1 MADIV
6 DRFTGVLGQAADG
19 LASLATGTATVN
31 TAFTTLSGTLKLV
44 PVVGDAAA
52 KLTDGTLKY
61 TVAVN
66 DTANA
71 AGKYG
76 AAFMNNTG
84 LLQEQTKNARMSGD
98 EYVKMMANN
107 STALSGFGKNMD
119 QSAKRVLEMG
129 QNIQEADPSGKLKA
143 AGVSSADFTNLMQ
156 VTMGNRRTLD
166 IQDEKSKRAAIE
178 NTVQLAVE
186 MEGIAKLTGKS
197 REQQQKDLAAGLAKA
212 EVQAELL
219 QLDDDARNQYMKMRT
234 SVGPLGESIQG
245 LADEIATGG
254 VRTKEGAAKM
264 AALGPAGADFE
275 KAVLQMK
282 NAKTAEEKEAAA
294 AAMEKAKIRV
304 TEYQSSK
311 EYLDQVKYDRTATG
325 DAARKQMQEN
335 ATLNNQLNM
344 IRDKNIK
351 TEQDLID
358 AKDKAVKAG
367 IKGVDLDTGKVEAGT
382 NVGQG
387 LNKAQ
392 QALESYT
399 AVAGTELKKLA
410 DSAGGAKVTLDAIA
424 KLPQTKAQATEQAG
438 TLIKTLSGGGAGP
451 GSATPTMS
459 VPYTPGGKPPVSRE
473 EGSFGSVGKLI
484 EDFGK
489 GTPAILHG
497 KEGVITE
504 KQLNSL
510 ISQVKQ
516 SVTQAKDTAKDAMP
530 SIPSTP
536 VESSTRSSS
545 SGDAATMND
554 LNTQLIQLNKTMGQ
568 LLSYSEQMAEN
579 TQMQV
584 KATKGL
590 SGNRLAV

>member
-84 LLQEQTKNARMSGD
+84 LLQEQTKNARMSGE

-119 QSAKRVLEMG
+119 QSAKRLLEMG

-156 VTMGNRRTLD
+156 VTMSNRRTLD
-166 IQDEKSKRAAIE
+166 VQDEKSKKAAIE

-219 QLDDDARNQYMKMRT
+219 QLDDNARNQYMKMRT
-234 SVGPLGESIQG
+234 AVGPLGESIQG

-282 NAKTAEEKEAAA
+282 EAKTKEEKEAAA
-294 AAMEKAKIRV
+294 AALEKAKIRV

-325 DAARKQMQEN
+325 DAARKQFQEN
-335 ATLNNQLNM
+335 ATINNQLNM

-358 AKDKAVKAG
+358 AKDKAAKAG

-410 DSAGGAKVTLDAIA
+410 DAAGGAKVTLDAIA
-424 KLPQTKAQATEQAG
+424 KLPMTKAQASDQAG
-438 TLIKTLSGGGAGP
+438 ELIKSMTGGKVP
-451 GSATPTMS
+451 GVSAPSMS
-459 VPYTPGGKPPVSRE
+459 VPYTPGAQPLVSRA

-516 SVTQAKDTAKDAMP
+516 SVTQGQSTIKDSTP
-530 SIPSTP
+530 SVSATPVDTPSTK
-536 VESSTRSSS
+536 SASTS
-545 SGDAATMND
+545 DTATMND
-554 LNTQLIQLNKTMGQ
+554 LNTQLIQLNRMMGQ

>member
-84 LLQEQTKNARMSGD
+84 LLQEQTKNARMSGE

-156 VTMGNRRTLD
+156 VTMSNRRTLD
-166 IQDEKSKRAAIE
+166 VQDEKSKKAAIE

-219 QLDDDARNQYMKMRT
+219 QLDDNARNQYMKMRT
-234 SVGPLGESIQG
+234 AVGPLGESIQG

-282 NAKTAEEKEAAA
+282 EAKTKEEKEAAA
-294 AAMEKAKIRV
+294 AALEKAKIRV

-325 DAARKQMQEN
+325 DAARKQFQEN
-335 ATLNNQLNM
+335 ATINNQLNM

-358 AKDKAVKAG
+358 AKDKAAKAG

-410 DSAGGAKVTLDAIA
+410 DAAGGAKVTLDAIA
-424 KLPQTKAQATEQAG
+424 KLPMTKAQASDQAG
-438 TLIKTLSGGGAGP
+438 ELIKSMTGGKVP
-451 GSATPTMS
+451 GVSAPSMS
-459 VPYTPGGKPPVSRE
+459 VPYTPGAQPLVSRA

-516 SVTQAKDTAKDAMP
+516 SVTQGQSTIKDSTP
-530 SIPSTP
+530 SVSATPVDTPSTK
-536 VESSTRSSS
+536 SASTS
-545 SGDAATMND
+545 DTATMND
-554 LNTQLIQLNKTMGQ
+554 LNTQLIQLNRMMGQ

>member
-84 LLQEQTKNARMSGD
+84 LLQEQTKNARMSGE

-156 VTMGNRRTLD
+156 VTMSNRRTLD
-166 IQDEKSKRAAIE
+166 IQDEKSKKAAIE

-219 QLDDDARNQYMKMRT
+219 QLDDNARNQYMKMRT
-234 SVGPLGESIQG
+234 AVGPLGESIQG

-282 NAKTAEEKEAAA
+282 EAKTKEEKEAAA
-294 AAMEKAKIRV
+294 AALEKAKIRV

-325 DAARKQMQEN
+325 DAARKQFQEN
-335 ATLNNQLNM
+335 ATINNQLNM

-358 AKDKAVKAG
+358 AKDKAAKAG

-410 DSAGGAKVTLDAIA
+410 DAAGGAKVTLDAIA
-424 KLPQTKAQATEQAG
+424 KLPMTKAQASDQAG
-438 TLIKTLSGGGAGP
+438 ELIKSMTGGKVP
-451 GSATPTMS
+451 GVSAPSMS
-459 VPYTPGGKPPVSRE
+459 VPYTPGAQPPVSRA

-516 SVTQAKDTAKDAMP
+516 SVTQGQSTIKDSTP
-530 SIPSTP
+530 SVSATPVDTPSTK
-536 VESSTRSSS
+536 SASTS
-545 SGDAATMND
+545 DTATMND
-554 LNTQLIQLNKTMGQ
+554 LNTQLIQLNRMMGQ

>member
-31 TAFTTLSGTLKLV
+31 AAFTTLSGTLKLV

-84 LLQEQTKNARMSGD
+84 LLQEQTKNARMSGE

-156 VTMGNRRTLD
+156 VTMSNRRTLD
-166 IQDEKSKRAAIE
+166 VQDEKSKKAAIE

-219 QLDDDARNQYMKMRT
+219 QLDDNARNQYMKMRT
-234 SVGPLGESIQG
+234 AVGPLGESIQG

-282 NAKTAEEKEAAA
+282 EAKTKEEKEAAA
-294 AAMEKAKIRV
+294 AALEKAKIRV

-325 DAARKQMQEN
+325 DAARKQFQEN
-335 ATLNNQLNM
+335 ATINNQLNM

-358 AKDKAVKAG
+358 AKDKAAKAG

-410 DSAGGAKVTLDAIA
+410 DAAGGAKVTLDAIA
-424 KLPQTKAQATEQAG
+424 KLPMTKAQASDQAG
-438 TLIKTLSGGGAGP
+438 ELIKSMTGGKVP
-451 GSATPTMS
+451 GVSAPSMS
-459 VPYTPGGKPPVSRE
+459 VPYTPGAQPLVSRA

-516 SVTQAKDTAKDAMP
+516 SVTQGQSTIKDSTP
-530 SIPSTP
+530 SVSATPVDTPSTK
-536 VESSTRSSS
+536 SASTS
-545 SGDAATMND
+545 DTATMND
-554 LNTQLIQLNKTMGQ
+554 LNTQLIQLNRMMGQ